1 MSTNTYIYIHG
12 DSEVKLWG
20 LSGRERLERMV
31 RSFQHVKLIDD
42 PLKTPDDLPILLL
55 RADHLFDSRVISTLI
70 QLQGEIVLCDQ
81 KGTPVALRTVGNR
94 VPGRIEALRHTA
106 RLSAIHGMKQYSIQD
121 LQVGIQQQLKKKE
134 HPYVLPIVAN
144 QKKAL
149 EWELFAGSYKG
160 VTDLI
165 TKWLWPIPAF
175 WVTHLCIRW
184 KITPNQV
191 TVLSIVLAL
200 LAGIAFWYGHYASG
214 LVMGWI
220 MTFLDT
226 VDGKLARVTITSSRI
241 GDVMD
246 HGLDLVHPPLW
257 YLAWG
262 IGLAAAELP
271 LNGLAFLIWLMFL
284 GYIGGRICEGL
295 FEFWLAPFT
304 VFIWQRIDS
313 FNRLITARRNPNLIL
328 LTVSWFFGRPDIGL
342 ILIVGWHVLSTLFLA
357 WRLLKA
363 WQAKRAQ
370 GKLTSWME
378 TIDPIL
384 DRKQIAVKVFT
395 RVPLAERAYQNRA
408 PA

>member
-1 MSTNTYIYIHG
+1 
-12 DSEVKLWG
+12 
-20 LSGRERLERMV
+20 
-31 RSFQHVKLIDD
+31 
-42 PLKTPDDLPILLL
+42 
-55 RADHLFDSRVISTLI
+55 
-70 QLQGEIVLCDQ
+70 
-81 KGTPVALRTVGNR
+81 
-94 VPGRIEALRHTA
+94 
-106 RLSAIHGMKQYSIQD
+106 
-121 LQVGIQQQLKKKE
+121 
-134 HPYVLPIVAN
+134 
-144 QKKAL
+144 
-149 EWELFAGSYKG
+149 
-160 VTDLI
+160 
-165 TKWLWPIPAF
+165 
-175 WVTHLCIRW
+175 
-184 KITPNQV
+184 
-191 TVLSIVLAL
+191 
-200 LAGIAFWYGHYASG
+200 
-214 LVMGWI
+214 

-262 IGLAAAELP
+262 VGLAASEFP
-271 LNGLAFLIWLMFL
+271 LNGLEFLIWLMFL

-304 VFIWQRIDS
+304 LFIWQRMDS

-328 LTVSWFFGRPDIGL
+328 LTFSWLVGRPDIGF

-363 WQAKRAQ
+363 WQVKREQ

-384 DRKQIAVKVFT
+384 DRKQLAVKVFT
-395 RVPLAERAYQNRA
+395 RVRLAERAYQNRA